1 MAARAKNIADLT
13 ERQGSI
19 RRWYEEKTMRMLHLA
34 PSGSSMLEILGEW
47 PALYPPWTRPF
58 GDYDADTFGPLLA
71 VSDDGAAAPTIS
83 KAAVAYQDQPQGGRE
98 CDKCLQFVSPDG
110 CKIVEGTISPHGSC
124 RIFQPLSQSS

>member
-1 MAARAKNIADLT
+1 VTKDTASGRAALTRRAIVRAAIAVGASAT
-13 ERQGSI
+13 FVRGS
-19 RRWYEEKTMRMLHLA
+19 R
-34 PSGSSMLEILGEW
+34 
-47 PALYPPWTRPF
+47 PA
-58 GDYDADTFGPLLA
+58 
-71 VSDDGAAAPTIS
+71 AAAPTIS